1 MLDIKF
7 VRENPEVVKENIKKK
22 FQDQKL
28 PLVDEVIDIDAKIRS
43 LKVEGE
49 NLKAQRNTL
58 SKQIGQLMR
67 EKKIDEANEIKALV
81 SKNNERIAEIDPE
94 IVKLE
99 EASLLLI
106 KFLSS
111 TNFFTL
117 IYPFFPKIYDLK
129 GILISFSIFFLLFY

>member
-7 VRENPEVVKENIKKK
+7 VRENSELVKENIKKK
-22 FQDQKL
+22 FQDEKL
-28 PLVDEVIDIDAKIRS
+28 PLVDEVIEIDAKIRQ

-67 EKKIDEANEIKALV
+67 EKKVEEANKIKDIV

-94 IVKLE
+94 IVTLE
-99 EASLLLI
+99 EE
-106 KFLSS
+106 
-111 TNFFTL
+111 
-117 IYPFFPKIYDLK
+117 LK
-129 GILISFSIFFLLFY
+129 RRMLVIPNIIDK